1 MKQVYCLNNISN
13 IGLSALPSAYQ
24 VTKDL
29 ESSDAIL
36 VRSAVMHE
44 MLLPNNVKA
53 VARAGAGVNNIP
65 LDVYGKKGIVVF
77 NTPGANANAVKE
89 LMIAGMLLAS
99 RDIYGGMKWLEANIH
114 DEQIAKTVEKE
125 KAKYGGTEIF
135 GKTVGIVG
143 LGAIGILFANA
154 CSALGM
160 NVVASGRSLASL
172 EAKRSSLPKNI
183 VLVETKE
190 EVYKVADFISL
201 NLPLDASTKGMINQ
215 EAISLMKDGVVILN
229 FARDSLVNDNDL
241 RVALDSRKVR
251 SYVTDFPNYATVNMN
266 HVIAIPHLGASTEE
280 AEDNCAT
287 MAVNQIVA
295 FIEDGSIINSV
306 NYPNMELGPRKM
318 KHRICMLH
326 DASVD
331 VTSHITKI
339 LAQTHGI
346 LSKTNQTFGYT
357 VIETN
362 EYNQAEFD
370 QQINNIDGIYR
381 TLYL

>member
-1 MKQVYCLNNISN
+1 MKQIYCLNNIST
-13 IGLSALPSAYQ
+13 IGLSALPSTYQ
-24 VTKDL
+24 VTKNL
-29 ESSDAIL
+29 EASDAIL
-36 VRSAVMHE
+36 VRSAVMHD
-44 MLLPNNVKA
+44 MLLPNTVKA

-99 RDIYGGMKWLEANIH
+99 RDIYGGMKWLEANKH

-125 KAKYGGTEIF
+125 KANYGGTEIF
-135 GKTVGIVG
+135 NKTVGIVG

-160 NVVASGRSLASL
+160 KVVASGRSLASL
-172 EAKRSSLPKNI
+172 EAKRSSLPKDI

-201 NLPLDASTKGMINQ
+201 NLPLDASTKGMINH
-215 EAISLMKDGVVILN
+215 EAIALMKDGVVILN
-229 FARDSLVNDNDL
+229 FARDSLVNDEDL
-241 RVALDSRKVR
+241 RTALDSRKVK
-251 SYVTDFPNYATVNMN
+251 SYVTDFPNSKTVNMN

-295 FIEDGSIINSV
+295 FLEEGTIINSV

-318 KHRICMLH
+318 TNRICILH
-326 DASVD
+326 DAAVNVSSQIINVLD
-331 VTSHITKI
+331 Q
-339 LAQTHGI
+339 AHGI

-362 EYNQAEFD
+362 AYNQAKFD
-370 QQINNIDGIYR
+370 QEINKIDGIYR
-381 TLYL
+381 ILYL